1 MAGDLVAAPRDH
13 VEAVV
18 AEDRVQPLADA
29 LFAARRDPLC
39 PVGGIEGVVHLDERL
54 VPLVGVL
61 VGTDLDGASFSVR
74 ERCGGSGELVGHRLG
89 VSSVA
94 HLTSVTEVLA
104 FNRTNSAIDPIVIFP
119 IGLV

>member
-29 LFAARRDPLC
+29 FSPPGGSPCPPGRRDRRSSY
-39 PVGGIEGVVHLDERL
+39 IDERL

-61 VGTDLDGASFSVR
+61 VGTDLDGASFSV
-74 ERCGGSGELVGHRLG
+74 G
-89 VSSVA
+89 
-94 HLTSVTEVLA
+94 
-104 FNRTNSAIDPIVIFP
+104 P
-119 IGLV
+119 

>member
-1 MAGDLVAAPRDH
+1 M
-13 VEAVV
+13 
-18 AEDRVQPLADA
+18 

-74 ERCGGSGELVGHRLG
+74 ERCGGVENSLATASGYPRSL
-89 VSSVA
+89 
-94 HLTSVTEVLA
+94 
-104 FNRTNSAIDPIVIFP
+104 I
-119 IGLV
+119 